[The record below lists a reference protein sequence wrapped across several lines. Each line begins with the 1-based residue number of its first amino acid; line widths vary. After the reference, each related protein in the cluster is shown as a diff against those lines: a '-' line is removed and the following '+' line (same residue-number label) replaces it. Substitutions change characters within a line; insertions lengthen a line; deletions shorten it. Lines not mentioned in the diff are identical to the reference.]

1 MNLPESVIQSQLAHN
16 AQVIYQLE
24 RNVGVIKENWRDE
37 LAEYRY
43 YAGLNVDEA
52 TIKTMNVYYLK
63 SVSKYKVAIAKYVKL
78 QKALKAELKLVRERK
93 KRGAI
98 VEAFITQ
105 QVNKLLLEK

>member
-1 MNLPESVIQSQLAHN
+1 MSLSESVIQSQLAHN

-52 TIKTMNVYYLK
+52 TIKAMNVHYLK
-63 SVSKYKVAIAKYVKL
+63 SVSKYKAAIAKYVKL
-78 QKALKAELKLVRERK
+78 QKALKDELKAVRQRK
-93 KRGAI
+93 
-98 VEAFITQ
+98 VMW
-105 QVNKLLLEK
+105 